1 MQRGRFAAA
10 AVTALAL
17 LCTAAWPGAAAYAQ
31 SSTAGT
37 SAGSQT
43 AIGQILWAGLTPPA
57 SASTPSSP
65 PAGGGTTGTTAP
77 STTTPSSGGSTTGGT
92 APAPQ
97 NNALLN
103 QVLYAGQTPGAL
115 PPPAPSTGTSPSG
128 TGGSTAPAGPASG
141 GTGGSGGSTAPAQGQ
156 VGQVL
161 DLINAARQNVGAA
174 PLTLNATLSTLAQER
189 AQALVATNTWTHD
202 VPGYGYPWTMVQAA
216 GVQFVRVG
224 EDLAD
229 GYSPTQAFD
238 MLMADAMHRANLLYS
253 AWNEIGIGLAPQPSN
268 GSVVLDLLFAE
279 T

>member
-128 TGGSTAPAGPASG
+128 TGGSTAPA
-141 GTGGSGGSTAPAQGQ
+141 QGQ